1 MQRPVQ
7 RAARPS
13 TRTQL
18 PSLPKFPEEG
28 AKESILKLSDAFEQR
43 GSGGKPT
50 EKRKP
55 FEEILEVATEGMLV
69 TVRKSIPL

>member
-1 MQRPVQ
+1 MQRPVY

-18 PSLPKFPEEG
+18 PPLPKFPEEG
-28 AKESILKLSDAFEQR
+28 AKESIMRLSVTFEQR
-43 GSGGKPT
+43 GSGGKPA

-55 FEEILEVATEGMLV
+55 FEEILEVATEGMLM
-69 TVRKSIPL
+69 TVRKTMPL